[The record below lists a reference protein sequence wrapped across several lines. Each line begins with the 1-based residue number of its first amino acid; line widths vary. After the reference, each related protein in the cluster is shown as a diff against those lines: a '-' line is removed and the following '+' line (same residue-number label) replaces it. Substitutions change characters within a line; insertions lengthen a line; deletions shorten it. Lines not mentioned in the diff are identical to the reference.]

1 MKQREAIEQIKVIQ
15 YCDLRKLPVY
25 HVPNG
30 GSRNKLEAANLKR
43 QGVRAGV
50 PDLCF
55 PVALRG
61 YHGMY
66 IEMKAGKNTITDAQG
81 EWLELLSRNG
91 YYTAVCYGFENA
103 RRVIDW
109 YFEEVL
115 THGSKGKQGACC

>member
-1 MKQREAIEQIKVIQ
+1 MKHQEAIEQIKVIN

-25 HVPNG
+25 HIPNG
-30 GSRNKLEAANLKR
+30 GSRNTMEAANLKR

-55 PVALRG
+55 PVAQRG

-66 IEMKAGKNTITDAQG
+66 IEMKAGKNSTTDAQDK
-81 EWLELLSRNG
+81 WLELLKGNG
-91 YYTAVCYGFENA
+91 YYTAVCYGFAEA
-103 RRVIDW
+103 RKVIDW

-115 THGSKGKQGACC
+115 RHGAKR

>member
-1 MKQREAIEQIKVIQ
+1 MKQQEAIEQIKVIQ

-66 IEMKAGKNTITDAQG
+66 IEMKAGKNKTTDAQDD
-81 EWLELLSRNG
+81 WLELLQRNG
-91 YYTAVCYGFENA
+91 YYVAVCYGFDGA
-103 RRVIDW
+103 RQVIDW

-115 THGSKGKQGACC
+115 RHGKRKTIDAC

>member
-1 MKQREAIEQIKVIQ
+1 MKQQEANEQIKVIQ

-25 HVPNG
+25 HIPNG
-30 GSRNKLEAANLKR
+30 GSRNKMEAANLKL

-55 PVALRG
+55 PVAMRG

-66 IEMKAGKNTITDAQG
+66 IEMKAGRNSTTDAQDA
-81 EWLELLSRNG
+81 WLGLLKGNG
-91 YYTAVCYGFENA
+91 YYTAVCYGFDEA
-103 RRVIDW
+103 RKVIDW

-115 THGSKGKQGACC
+115 RHGNKKQQGAY